1 MSQALPDIK
10 PLLDHLALHQHTEE
24 HEWHLWH
31 IGTVTGFHSHPVYRA
46 TRDDADLA
54 VKFVA
59 RGPRDGAGREYNSLL
74 ALQRSGFDIAPK
86 PLLLDRDRY
95 ESPVVVM
102 TWLDGEVRDEPPQ
115 REEEWLLLARHHAT
129 LQAITPATSEVPL
142 RASLLS
148 HQSARDAVERFRRQ
162 VEEIAPHARPAEI
175 KELARYVE
183 DLNLIEWPLP
193 RLSLIRGDPNI
204 LNFVRRTGSWASVDW
219 EDSGWGDP
227 AAEMGDL
234 MAHPSYISV
243 PGSRWEWLAT
253 EYGKMLGDET
263 AASRTR
269 VYYVL
274 TVAWWAA
281 LFAARL
287 HRLAQGDKDSQYIG
301 RPANW
306 EHYLRVRYEK
316 YAVRAR
322 ELLSDLARNA

>member
-1 MSQALPDIK
+1 MSHALPDLK
-10 PLLDHLALHQHTEE
+10 PLLDHLALPQHPEE

-31 IGTVTGFHSHPVYRA
+31 IRTVTGFHSHPVYRA
-46 TRDDADLA
+46 TRDNIDLA

-59 RGPRDGAGREYNSLL
+59 AGPRDGAGREYNSLL
-74 ALQRSGFDIAPK
+74 ALQRSGLDVAPN
-86 PLLLDRDRY
+86 PLLLDRDSY

-102 TWLDGEVRDEPPQ
+102 AWLDEEVKDEPPQ
-115 REEEWLLLARHHAT
+115 SEEEWLMLARHHAT

-148 HQSARDAVERFRRQ
+148 HQSARDAVERFTRQ
-162 VEEIAPHARPAEI
+162 VEDIAPNARPAELE
-175 KELARYVE
+175 ELARYVE
-183 DLNLIEWPLP
+183 DVKLIKWSPP

-204 LNFVRRTGSWASVDW
+204 LNFVRRTDSWASVDW

-234 MAHPSYISV
+234 MAHPSYLSV
-243 PGSRWEWLAT
+243 HESRWEWLAT

-263 AASRTR
+263 AASRIR
-269 VYYVL
+269 VYDVL

-287 HRLAQGDKDSQYIG
+287 HLLARGDKDSQYIG

-316 YAVRAR
+316 YTVRAS
-322 ELLSDLARNA
+322 ELLGDLARDP